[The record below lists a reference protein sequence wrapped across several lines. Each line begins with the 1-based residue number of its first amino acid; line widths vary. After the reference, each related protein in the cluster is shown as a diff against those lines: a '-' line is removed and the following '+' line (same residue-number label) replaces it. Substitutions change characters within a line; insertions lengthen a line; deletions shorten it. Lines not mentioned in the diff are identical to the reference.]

1 MNYGQAIEVSDVRK
15 EWQGRDDMIFQT
27 QPKSYQAWMKEDEWD
42 LVLESLH
49 SKSILPLA
57 EFKP

>member
-1 MNYGQAIEVSDVRK
+1 MGQAIEVSDVRK
-15 EWQGRDDMIFQT
+15 EWKGSEDIMFQT
-27 QPKSYQAWMKEDEWD
+27 LAKSYQAWMKEEEWD

-57 EFKP
+57 GFTP